1 MLALAAGA
9 LSHASA
15 QVGPF
20 GSMRAPAMTG
30 IAGWIL
36 AEQAQFYRAL
46 ATLIHTARTDG
57 SAAWALMGVSFIYG
71 IFHAAGPGHGKAVI
85 SSYLVAN
92 EETWRRGIVLSFA
105 AALLQAVTAILLV
118 TVAALI
124 LGATAKMMS
133 DTVKF
138 IEIGSYALIV
148 LLGARLTWVKGRG
161 FIRAWH
167 AAEAKRRR
175 ATCARACP
183 SPPRAC
189 CDACDH
195 HDHDHHAH
203 RHGHDH
209 DHDHDDED
217 NVLPWGHAHGPEPE
231 ELAGPGGWRRGL
243 SAIVAVG
250 LRPVLRRDHR
260 AGVRAGAGPVL
271 GRRRLDLRHGARHRH
286 HGGDDRDAR
295 RRRQDAGETARRDAR
310 RLRRVIVRGLEVGA
324 AFVVV
329 LFGVLLLTG
338 MMASERMGMF

>member
-1 MLALAAGA
+1 
-9 LSHASA
+9 
-15 QVGPF
+15 
-20 GSMRAPAMTG
+20 MTG

-105 AALLQAVTAILLV
+105 AALLQAITAILLV

-161 FIRAWH
+161 FIRALH
-167 AAEAKRRR
+167 AAEADDGEQH
-175 ATCARACP
+175 AHAHA
-183 SPPRAC
+183 
-189 CDACDH
+189 H
-195 HDHDHHAH
+195 HHHAH
-203 RHGHDH
+203 
-209 DHDHDDED
+209 
-217 NVLPWGHAHGPEPE
+217 A
-231 ELAGPGGWRRGL
+231 A
-243 SAIVAVG
+243 
-250 LRPVLRRDHR
+250 
-260 AGVRAGAGPVL
+260 
-271 GRRRLDLRHGARHRH
+271 DLRSSRP
-286 HGGDDRDAR
+286 
-295 RRRQDAGETARRDAR
+295 
-310 RLRRVIVRGLEVGA
+310 
-324 AFVVV
+324 
-329 LFGVLLLTG
+329 
-338 MMASERMGMF
+338 